1 MPLDQD
7 HLRDAAGGVM
17 PFGAHLDELRSRL
30 IKALVVPVALALA
43 VFMGASHVRGF
54 LVRPLM
60 DALAA
65 EGQPTN
71 LQVLSPTE
79 SLMVDLQISIW
90 AAVVVSLP
98 WILWQLWKFVAPG
111 LYSHERRFARFLVPL
126 SSILALAGLTGLYLA
141 MPYMLRVLISFGNEA
156 PRTVALAAADAA
168 PGGPAVPV
176 LDADPP
182 AARPGELW
190 VVRADSQLRIALDAG
205 TGDGRL
211 EVHTIPTRVEGS
223 LAQQYR
229 LQEYVD
235 FLLFFAAAIAIAF
248 QMPVAV
254 LLLGWVGILDTRM
267 LRTYRRHALLAC
279 AVIAAVISP
288 TIDAFSMVA
297 LMIPLYLLYELG
309 IILLSVAPTQAVAEG
324 GVIRNALGSM
334 VGRPKYRGRRTDAD
348 EGDE

>member
-168 PGGPAVPV
+168 PGGNPAMQASTRPRPHPAR
-176 LDADPP
+176 ADTAHTPMHATRNRPTGPAHAAAP
-182 AARPGELW
+182 AAGIPDVGLKGVSGPATGIDRPCTE
-190 VVRADSQLRIALDAG
+190 SSAG
-205 TGDGRL
+205 ARGASDEER
-211 EVHTIPTRVEGS
+211 GS
-223 LAQQYR
+223 
-229 LQEYVD
+229 
-235 FLLFFAAAIAIAF
+235 
-248 QMPVAV
+248 
-254 LLLGWVGILDTRM
+254 
-267 LRTYRRHALLAC
+267 
-279 AVIAAVISP
+279 
-288 TIDAFSMVA
+288 
-297 LMIPLYLLYELG
+297 
-309 IILLSVAPTQAVAEG
+309 
-324 GVIRNALGSM
+324 
-334 VGRPKYRGRRTDAD
+334 
-348 EGDE
+348 